1 VPFRLHLLLAGA
13 VLLLAIWISS
23 GTMAPYAA
31 TIPVPHILEPCHYLA
46 NVDHDHFVSTWRML
60 IGDPREAW
68 QWSVVLRRVLFPLIA
83 FPFMKAAGFF
93 LGGLI
98 ASSLLQVAASIAFA
112 FFIRRRF
119 GDRPAVAVL
128 WLLATYPGIT
138 YWAGLPYSYVFIVP
152 GTLASFLLIDGL
164 RLADGATHA
173 FLIGLA
179 LGAIFTGYDLFPFF
193 APVAVAVLLLRRR
206 IRMTV
211 MSLAGMIAPTALVAL
226 WFQWKDL
233 SFQTANTD
241 TYVLIAAAWLK
252 PSDGALWLQY
262 LREVPGLLVA
272 NFFYSNFVVLPLLA
286 IAAWIWSYRT
296 VRWSEPEHLL
306 LLTALLLF
314 LFNNA
319 APPYPGWQLRGP
331 WMARLYQPVFV
342 ALLMFVARATAL
354 HSRSR
359 VWSAAVTTAVLLNAA
374 IVAGPLTLN
383 STATLAYHKF
393 YAHSDPRAFLDNMK
407 RFGRRP
413 VGFCEQRH
421 LEEGWNP
428 PTAQTRVPKWMFR

>member
-1 VPFRLHLLLAGA
+1 MPFRLHAFLATLTLLLS
-13 VLLLAIWISS
+13 IWISS

-46 NVDHDHFVSTWRML
+46 NVDHDHFVSSYRML
-60 IGDPREAW
+60 LGDPREAW

-83 FPFMKAAGFF
+83 FPLMKAAGFF
-93 LGGLI
+93 FGGLI
-98 ASSLLQVAASIAFA
+98 ASTLLQIAASIAFA

-119 GDRPAVAVL
+119 GDAAAITTL
-128 WLLATYPGIT
+128 WLLATYPGIA
-138 YWAGLPYSYVFIVP
+138 YWAALPYSYVIIVP
-152 GTLASFLLIDGL
+152 GTLASFLLIDRL
-164 RLADGATHA
+164 RVVDGATQA
-173 FLIGLA
+173 FVLSLA
-179 LGAIFTGYDLFPFF
+179 LGVIFTGYDLLPFF

-206 IRMTV
+206 IWMTV
-211 MSLAGMIAPTALVAL
+211 MSVAGMIAPTALVAL
-226 WFQWKDL
+226 WFQWIDV

-252 PSDGALWLQY
+252 PSGGSLWLQY
-262 LREVPGLLVA
+262 LRELPGLLVA
-272 NFFYSNFVVLPLLA
+272 SFLYSNFVILPLLG
-286 IAAWIWSYRT
+286 IAAWIRVRRT

-314 LFNNA
+314 VFNNA

-331 WMARLYQPVFV
+331 WMARIYQPVFV
-342 ALLMFVARATAL
+342 AFLMFVARATAL
-354 HSRSR
+354 HPRSR
-359 VWSAAVTTAVLLNAA
+359 IWRTAAVTAVLLNGA

-383 STATLAYHKF
+383 STATLVYHKF
-393 YAHSDPRAFLDNMK
+393 YAHSAPRAFLDNMK

-428 PTAQTRVPKWMFR
+428 PTVQTRVPKWMFR